1 MRIVLDTNILA
12 RATPG
17 KSGPAAAVREA
28 IRPPHLLVLSSH
40 LLTELAE
47 VLRYERVRRLH
58 GLTEGEIEFFVDAL
72 RLDAL
77 IVEVEL
83 PAITAIVPNDPDDD
97 PIVATAV
104 VGRAEYLCSLD
115 RHLFRPEVQ
124 AHCAQRGVRVVTDVE
139 LLALLRS
146 QQNP

>member
-1 MRIVLDTNILA
+1 MRVVLDTNILA

-40 LLTELAE
+40 LLTELAQ

-58 GLTEGEIEFFVDAL
+58 GLTEGEIDRFVDAL
-72 RLDAL
+72 SADAL
-77 IVEVEL
+77 MVEVKF
-83 PAITAIVPNDPDDD
+83 AADSAIVPNDPDDD

-104 VGRAEYLCSLD
+104 SGRAEYLCSLD
-115 RHLFRPEVQ
+115 RHFFQPEVQ
-124 AHCAQRGVRVVTDVE
+124 SHCAQHGIRVVTDVE
-139 LLALLRS
+139 LLALLRT
-146 QQNP
+146 QQNS